1 MLTYAVQADVVRDIE
16 KLWLDVRKPDAYA
29 DAKLADFFDLECV
42 ALPHPTSSPEK
53 LWRMLYVC

>member
-42 ALPHPTSSPEK
+42 ALPHFVFSDV
-53 LWRMLYVC
+53 WRMPYVR